1 VPGSSTRA
9 ELLLR
14 LAPSEEMVAESSAPH
29 DLTQTIASF
38 LDPHL
43 LLPLL
48 DHLKQKELYPSKEL
62 DEAKLQLVFRTNMV
76 DAATDIYQE
85 INSTDKTPAEHEA
98 RREEVLKVLQELQEE
113 VRPILELV
121 ENPGRVAELR
131 AEKLFTQS
139 YLATL
144 DITPAHIDALYRYAK
159 FIFDTGSYANAS
171 SLLLHFRLLTA
182 DPAKAA
188 SALWGKLACEILTG
202 NWDAAYEDLTALK
215 DTIENSPNTNALM
228 QLQQRSW
235 LMHWSL
241 FLLGNHPNGRNIV
254 ADLFFQER
262 YLNTIQNNCPH
273 LLRYLAVAVITNP
286 RRRASLK
293 DLVRV
298 ISIERANYSDP
309 ITAFIEELYVTSNFD
324 SAQGRLV
331 SCAGAIDQ
339 DFFLSNSET
348 DFMTHAR
355 LYIFESYC
363 RIHER
368 IDLKMLAQKLNM
380 EQIAAEKWIVK
391 MVSDAQLN
399 AKIDAQSGHVIL
411 GLEPPDVYQQVIE
424 KTKGLSFRSYVLAQN
439 IEKRSNA
446 VAAAD

>member
-1 VPGSSTRA
+1 
-9 ELLLR
+9 
-14 LAPSEEMVAESSAPH
+14 MVAETSTPH
-29 DLTQTIASF
+29 DLTQTVAPF
-38 LDPHL
+38 MDPHML
-43 LLPLL
+43 FPLL
-48 DHLKQKELYPSKEL
+48 DFLKEKELYPAAELDKAKIEVVLSTNMIDLAMDIYKEL
-62 DEAKLQLVFRTNMV
+62 HKTNV
-76 DAATDIYQE
+76 VPDDYEKRRDDVVAQIAPVKEDVGPLLE
-85 INSTDKTPAEHEA
+85 I
-98 RREEVLKVLQELQEE
+98 
-113 VRPILELV
+113 V
-121 ENPGRVAELR
+121 EDLGRVTELR
-131 AEKLFTQS
+131 QEKLFTLG
-139 YLATL
+139 YLQQF
-144 DITPAHIDALYRYAK
+144 DVTPEHVDALHRYAK
-159 FIFDTGSYANAS
+159 FTYDCGDYGKAEH
-171 SLLLHFRLLTA
+171 LLLHFRLLTSK
-182 DPAKAA
+182 PEKSI
-188 SALWGKLACEILTG
+188 SALWGKLACDVLLNDWEK
-202 NWDAAYEDLTALK
+202 AHEDIMSLK
-215 DTIENSPNTNALM
+215 DLIENNPSTTPLM

-286 RRRASLK
+286 RRRSSLK

-298 ISIERANYSDP
+298 ISIERSNYSDP
-309 ITAFIEELYVTSNFD
+309 ITAFIEELYVASNFD
-324 SAQGRLV
+324 EAQGRLKQ
-331 SCAGAIDQ
+331 CKDAIDT
-339 DFFLSNSET
+339 DFFLSNAEA
-348 DFMTHAR
+348 DFMSHAR

-368 IDLKMLAQKLNM
+368 IDLGMLAKKLSM

-439 IEKRSNA
+439 IEKRA
-446 VAAAD
+446 VQPSTNRTDGA

>member
-1 VPGSSTRA
+1 MPDEATT
-9 ELLLR
+9 
-14 LAPSEEMVAESSAPH
+14 PH
-29 DLTQTIASF
+29 DLTQTLGSY
-38 LDPHL
+38 LDRHL
-43 LLPLL
+43 LIPLL
-48 DHLKQKELYPSKEL
+48 DHLKSKNLYPAREI
-62 DEAKLQLVFRTNMV
+62 EQAKLELMFGTNMV
-76 DAATDIYQE
+76 DAAVDIYGE
-85 INSTDKTPAEHEA
+85 LNSTKEVPDEYTK
-98 RREEVLKVLQELQEE
+98 RREEVLRTMTQLHEE
-113 VRPILELV
+113 VQPILDLV
-121 ENPGRVAELR
+121 QDPERVNELR
-131 AEKLFTQS
+131 QEKNFTPA
-139 YLATL
+139 YLQQL
-144 DITPAHIDALYRYAK
+144 SITPSHIEVLHRYAK
-159 FIFDTGSYANAS
+159 FIFDCGDYVTAS
-171 SLLLHFRLLTA
+171 NLLMHYRMLSTTSE
-182 DPAKAA
+182 KAL
-188 SALWGKLACEILTG
+188 SALWGKLACEILLMH
-202 NWDAAYEDLTALK
+202 WDQALEDLTALK
-215 DTIENSPNTNALM
+215 EAIDSSPSLSPLM

-273 LLRYLAVAVITNP
+273 LLRYLCVAVITNP

-293 DLVRV
+293 DLVRI
-298 ISIERANYSDP
+298 ISMEKANFSDP
-309 ITAFIEELYVTSNFD
+309 ITSFIEELCVTSNFD
-324 SAQGRLV
+324 EAQGRLKE
-331 SCAGAIDQ
+331 CAAAIDQ
-339 DFFLSNSET
+339 DFFLSNAET

-411 GLEPPDVYQQVIE
+411 GLEPPDVYLQVIE

-439 IEKRSNA
+439 IEKRSIQPTTSRTHGS
-446 VAAAD
+446 